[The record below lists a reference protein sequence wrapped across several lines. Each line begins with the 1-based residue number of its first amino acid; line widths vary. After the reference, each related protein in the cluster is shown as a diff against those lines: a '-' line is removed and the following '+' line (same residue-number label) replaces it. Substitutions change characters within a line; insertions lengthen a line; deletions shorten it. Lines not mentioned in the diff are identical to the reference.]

1 MERAFFGVAAL
12 RYRNSYHHQTK
23 IGDAICWLA
32 LAIIG
37 VCIIVIIRLPE
48 EKRKQYS
55 IMVKL
60 LAVMLFGVILFAFS
74 YVLDALISFDMF

>member
-1 MERAFFGVAAL
+1 MDSSFYAQAAL

-55 IMVKL
+55 IMMTL